1 MSLSSTQKII
11 ILIFYLILCILTETL
26 YKEPLFKKSL
36 SFESS
41 FQKKFNS
48 RFYSTY
54 FSIITH
60 FGSQVFYIPV
70 FFIFF
75 YYNPINYCFYII
87 ITLII
92 SLYIDCLLKI
102 IYHDPRPYWI
112 EKNLFKECEI
122 GYGNPSGHSLGATA
136 TYFGIWNLSI
146 TNKFFR
152 ERKKYRIYTFIFTI
166 FFIVNI
172 LISRLYKGVHSIDQ
186 IIYGALLGLG
196 VYYFLYHIIKG
207 YKWNPKEFFDKIDK
221 GKIFMIPLFI
231 FLVLFV
237 LPFYFIF
244 KASDQEINQYNLILN
259 NLCPQIKYYLKYN
272 NNGLLGCLLILVV
285 FGMYL
290 GLIFVKKKIDNKFP
304 NFEYKIINW
313 NNTSFSIK
321 CIRGFVSLIFALP
334 IILALIIPETNLL
347 VIFIF
352 KFGLSFFICGFTM
365 FGPGIYYGY
374 VISEKI
380 EEKFLTSRNEINSKH
395 NYSEINDEE
404 KGIQNKASPPID
416 KFSIVE
422 IQ

>member
-1 MSLSSTQKII
+1 MNLSSTQKII
-11 ILIFYLILCILTETL
+11 LLIFYFILCILTESL

-48 RFYSTY
+48 QFFSTY

-70 FFIFF
+70 LFIFF
-75 YYNPINYCFYII
+75 YFNPINYCFYII
-87 ITLII
+87 TTLII

-112 EKNLFKECEI
+112 ETKLFRDCEI
-122 GYGNPSGHSLGATA
+122 GYGNPSGHSLCATA
-136 TYFGIWNLSI
+136 TYFGIWKLSM

-152 ERKKYRIYTFIFTI
+152 ERKKYRIYTLIFTI
-166 FFIVNI
+166 FFIFNI

-186 IIYGALLGLG
+186 IIYGGLLGLG

-207 YKWNPKEFFDKIDK
+207 YKWNPKIFFEKIDK

-244 KASDQEINQYNLILN
+244 KASDEKINQYNLILN
-259 NLCPQIKYYLKYN
+259 SLCPQIKDYLKYN
-272 NNGLLGCLLILVV
+272 NNGLLGCLAILIF

-290 GLIFVKKKIDNKFP
+290 GLLFVKKKSEIKFL
-304 NFEYKIINW
+304 NCEYKIINW
-313 NNTSFSIK
+313 NKTSFSIK
-321 CIRGFVSLIFALP
+321 FIRGFISLIFALP
-334 IILALIIPETNLL
+334 IILVLLIPETNLL

-352 KFGLSFFICGFTM
+352 KFGFSFFISGFTM

-374 VISEKI
+374 ILSEKI
-380 EEKFLTSRNEINSKH
+380 EEKFLIIPNNINSKN
-395 NYSEINDEE
+395 NYSDINDEE
-404 KGIQNKASPPID
+404 KGIQNKASPPIE